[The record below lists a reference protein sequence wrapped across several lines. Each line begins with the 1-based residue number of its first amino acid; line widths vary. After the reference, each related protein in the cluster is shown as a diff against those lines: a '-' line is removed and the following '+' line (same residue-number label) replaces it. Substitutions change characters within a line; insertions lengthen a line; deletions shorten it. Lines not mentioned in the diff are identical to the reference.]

1 MIQVT
6 EQLDR
11 CFAQLNGKCLILI
24 RKQCAGCRFYKPA
37 GCEDWVRAERNGKVL
52 LIPPEEYGYESNN
65 T

>member
-6 EQLDR
+6 EQIDR

-24 RKQCAGCRFYKPA
+24 RKQCAGCKFYKPA

-52 LIPPEEYGYESNN
+52 LIPPEEYENEN
-65 T
+65 IN